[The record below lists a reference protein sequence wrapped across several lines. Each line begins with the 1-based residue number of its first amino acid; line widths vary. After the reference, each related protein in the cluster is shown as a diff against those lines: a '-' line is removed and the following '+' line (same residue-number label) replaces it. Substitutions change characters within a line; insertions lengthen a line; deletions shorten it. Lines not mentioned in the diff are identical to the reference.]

1 MEVKRC
7 PRCGNFYDTENNVC
21 SDCYNL
27 EMQDTKKLEGV
38 IDFENITYDQ
48 FETDENLVKYAGL
61 AGVSYNVAKRCS
73 NYLKDK
79 FTQDEP
85 NLVTN
90 NVDELRNSGISL
102 E

>member
-7 PRCGNFYDTENNVC
+7 PRCGNFYNTESNVC

-27 EMQDTKKLEGV
+27 EMQDAKKLENV

-48 FETDENLVKYAGL
+48 FTNDENLVKYAGL

-73 NYLKDK
+73 NYLKEK
-79 FTQDEP
+79 FSEDES
-85 NLVTN
+85 NLTTN
-90 NVDELRNSGISL
+90 NIDELKNSGITL
-102 E
+102 